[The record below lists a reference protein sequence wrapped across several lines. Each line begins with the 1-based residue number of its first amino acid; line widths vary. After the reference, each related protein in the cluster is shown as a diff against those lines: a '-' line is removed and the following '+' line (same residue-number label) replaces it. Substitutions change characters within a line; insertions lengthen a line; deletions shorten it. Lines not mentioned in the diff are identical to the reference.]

1 MVKDRF
7 FFVDDILIHDS
18 NPDMTSLTVGFYI
31 LTSD

>member
-18 NPDMTSLTVGFYI
+18 NPDMTSLAVGFIY
-31 LTSD
+31 